1 MQIYNHMIF
10 SNMKIQ
16 NFKLFDQQNNPRFP
30 ASTKIQRL
38 KHNKNPTILL
48 SPGKSLDF
56 QHLPE
61 TLTPLEAT
69 FPTWTVAA
77 SGSTSTVPAT
87 PPAGGV
93 GNAPENEGGVDGW
106 LFFWIWKGGGMW
118 KKRTFFLLFHVHDT
132 VWLFFF
138 GEVLGRQKLLK
149 LSNLCRRGEEKVVRR
164 RSQPRQATQSSEPQQ
179 FVIWLYFLS
188 SKIRD
193 LFQSRYLTMT
203 ILMLN
208 FS

>member
-93 GNAPENEGGVDGW
+93 GNAPENEGGGSWGGDGW
-106 LFFWIWKGGGMW
+106 RFSFKFERGVGCEKNGRFF
-118 KKRTFFLLFHVHDT
+118 FLFHVHDT
-132 VWLFFF
+132 V
-138 GEVLGRQKLLK
+138 
-149 LSNLCRRGEEKVVRR
+149 
-164 RSQPRQATQSSEPQQ
+164 
-179 FVIWLYFLS
+179 
-188 SKIRD
+188 
-193 LFQSRYLTMT
+193 
-203 ILMLN
+203 
-208 FS
+208 

>member
-16 NFKLFDQQNNPRFP
+16 NFKLFDQQNNPRLP

-106 LFFWIWKGGGMW
+106 LFF
-118 KKRTFFLLFHVHDT
+118 
-132 VWLFFF
+132 
-138 GEVLGRQKLLK
+138 
-149 LSNLCRRGEEKVVRR
+149 
-164 RSQPRQATQSSEPQQ
+164 
-179 FVIWLYFLS
+179 
-188 SKIRD
+188 
-193 LFQSRYLTMT
+193 
-203 ILMLN
+203 
-208 FS
+208 